1 LRHFVR
7 EVARREEIRQIVKGV
22 DAMKSA
28 DEHDFG
34 MLVDDVDMC
43 LHEFRYRELKII
55 PPFKARRGKALKNTL
70 SQGNRKNV
78 ITRDMSK
85 FRIGSKPVVC
95 FNTSLE
101 NNYLSLVNVDV
112 EKNFPNAS
120 KDKIGETLIGQLV
133 PGDKISVKLEQKHV
147 KAEVVE
153 ILPQMKAA
161 YLSFE
166 DYPSV
171 YDEYQ
176 PYDLLRL
183 PTRAEIPPEE
193 IKPGLLV
200 LDFSNSNEYRARIM
214 STVNVPMAR
223 VKLIV
228 SQHEMTRL
236 VSPAMILGRYNPPK
250 KRSKKTDEKAILD
263 IEVVETKEFAPP
275 TVVKVGQTVQVYGR
289 GAARVMVVYG
299 ESVVTHVDV
308 RYLLGKIH
316 TECKVPIESIQLAP
330 ELDPDSGRSNRHVFS
345 TKRYISSEVNEAN
358 GSGYACKA
366 SPAQNKCII
375 SPTATDLSSG
385 IEVSEEL

>member
-1 LRHFVR
+1 MTLECLWMMSIWCVIFLCEFILLSVFL
-7 EVARREEIRQIVKGV
+7 VKTNSPQFL
-22 DAMKSA
+22 K
-28 DEHDFG
+28 
-34 MLVDDVDMC
+34 C
-43 LHEFRYRELKII
+43 LHEFRYRLSKVV
-55 PPFKARRGKALKNTL
+55 PPFKTRKGKALKNTL

-101 NNYLSLVNVDV
+101 NNYTSLVNVDV

-120 KDKIGETLIGQLV
+120 IDNVGESLIGQLV

-147 KAEVVE
+147 KAVVIE

-176 PYDLLRL
+176 PHELLRL

-200 LDFSNSNEYRARIM
+200 LDFSNSNEYRARIQ
-214 STVNVPMAR
+214 STVNGPMAR

-228 SQHEMTRL
+228 SKHEMTRL
-236 VSPAMILGRYNPPK
+236 VSPSMILGRYDPPK
-250 KRSKKTDEKAILD
+250 KRSKKIYDK
-263 IEVVETKEFAPP
+263 IEVVEIKEIAPP
-275 TVVKVGQTVQVYGR
+275 TEIKVGQVVQVNKR
-289 GAARVMVVYG
+289 GAARVLAVYG

-308 RYLLGKIH
+308 RYLLGNANI
-316 TECKVPIESIQLAP
+316 ENMVPIESVYLAP
-330 ELDPDSGRSNRHVFS
+330 ELDPSSGRVNRRVR
-345 TKRYISSEVNEAN
+345 TTNRNITTEASEASHG
-358 GSGYACKA
+358 GSASKA
-366 SPAQNKCII
+366 SPAKMDCVI
-375 SPTATDLSSG
+375 SPASSG
-385 IEVSEEL
+385 IEVSEDL